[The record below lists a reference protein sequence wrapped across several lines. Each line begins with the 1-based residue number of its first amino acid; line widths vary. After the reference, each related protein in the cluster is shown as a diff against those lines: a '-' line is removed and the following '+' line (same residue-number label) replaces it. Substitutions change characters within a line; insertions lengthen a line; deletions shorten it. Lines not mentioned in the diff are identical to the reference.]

1 MNLFRSLAN
10 FISHK
15 RVFCRTRLSDRRHVP
30 QFDGDFS
37 SDNPSSVGTVIVATE
52 EPVDTIVPN
61 DFDLM
66 DYCPSLELM
75 KELGIIREIEQRP
88 VVSNLKTQSKKTIE
102 NIARELKAKT
112 DASFDAE
119 YYKSKE
125 VRLESMRYTARGVFQ
140 VHKNVYIFLNK
151 IHCTLSSDCEK
162 SSSHVFINII
172 YQIL

>member
-10 FISHK
+10 FIAHK
-15 RVFCRTRLSDRRHVP
+15 RVFCRMRLCERRHVP
-30 QFDGDFS
+30 HFDGDFS
-37 SDNPSSVGTVIVATE
+37 ADNPSSVGTVIVAAE

-75 KELGIIREIEQRP
+75 KDLGIIREIEQRP
-88 VVSNLKTQSKKTIE
+88 IVSNLKTQSKNTIE

-125 VRLESMRYTARGVFQ
+125 LRLESMRYTARGVFQ
-140 VHKNVYIFLNK
+140 VPNNKNTFDYISY
-151 IHCTLSSDCEK
+151 TLL
-162 SSSHVFINII
+162 F
-172 YQIL
+172 